1 MVLLLKIGRC
11 YEAENWIILLP
22 FRYAFA
28 WYPLLHKFSV
38 SVLKPWTIMIRCDCR
53 GLCLHGGILCQAGHQ
68 VPNGFSWS
76 SKSIAALSL
85 QDGCPPP
92 PSLPPSLPPCLHLP
106 SLPPSPPSLPPPSPP
121 LPQSGALMATVSLVV
136 MNNPDASVF
145 LIFLPFVPIPA
156 GWVSPTPHLVYYY

>member
-1 MVLLLKIGRC
+1 MVLLLKIGWC
-11 YEAENWIILLP
+11 YEAENWIVLLA

-28 WYPLLHKFSV
+28 WYPLVHKYSV
-38 SVLKPWTIMIRCDCR
+38 SVLKLWTIMIHCDCR
-53 GLCLHGGILCQAGHQ
+53 GLCLYGGVLRQAGHQ

-76 SKSIAALSL
+76 SKSLAASSL

-92 PSLPPSLPPCLHLP
+92 PSLPPSP
-106 SLPPSPPSLPPPSPP
+106 PPPSPP

-156 GWVSPTPHLVYYY
+156 GWVSGTPHYYY